1 MICQSI
7 LEDGVLNRDA
17 LLNHTPEKFPQM
29 SSKKKENEDL
39 ETLEDIKSFYK
50 EYNETIQ
57 DVKINI

>member
-29 SSKKKENEDL
+29 SSKIKK
-39 ETLEDIKSFYK
+39 KM
-50 EYNETIQ
+50 
-57 DVKINI
+57 KI